1 MDSSISPNIVII
13 NHQVSYYSI
22 CQIFGNIIAG
32 HDTTSSMLAWMLKF
46 LTDKPSAQSK
56 LRSALYTSYSD
67 AVTERRCPSFVEIA
81 SSRIAYL
88 DAVLEE
94 SLRLSSISVTREATC
109 DTELLGHH
117 VPKGTVVVLV
127 SNGPSCYSP
136 SFNIDESMRSLTS
149 RAASPR
155 KWDEG
160 SDMKAFEPERWLAKG
175 GNIDTGAVEGDFDPT
190 AGPQLVFGLG
200 TRGCFGKRLAYLEAR
215 IITTMIV
222 WNFEL
227 LPVPTSLGGYAAV
240 DGVTHRARQCFV
252 RLKNLQ

>member
-1 MDSSISPNIVII
+1 
-13 NHQVSYYSI
+13 
-22 CQIFGNIIAG
+22 
-32 HDTTSSMLAWMLKF
+32 MLAWMLKF
-46 LTDKPSAQSK
+46 LTDQPSTQSK
-56 LRSALYTSYSD
+56 LRSALHTSHGN
-67 AVTERRCPSFVEIA
+67 AVAARRFPSFAEIA
-81 SSRIAYL
+81 GSRVAYL

-94 SLRLSSISVTREATC
+94 SLRLSAISVTREATC

-136 SFNIDESMRSLTS
+136 SFEIDESQRSPTS
-149 RAASPR
+149 RAAACPR
-155 KWDEG
+155 QWDE
-160 SDMKAFEPERWLAKG
+160 SRDMKAFEPERWLRKEENRQDG
-175 GNIDTGAVEGDFDPT
+175 PVDGEFDAA

-227 LPVPTSLGGYAAV
+227 LSVPTSLGGYAAV
-240 DGVTHRARQCFV
+240 DGVTHRARKCFV
-252 RLKNLQ
+252 RLRKLE